1 MTALGG
7 SIAEVAIDGRNFAV
21 AADAD
26 VALTLGGKKVTVNP
40 NGNGTARYTAE
51 VTAWGLK
58 GIDLAIDNDQDDL
71 GFLQRNADAMTPVNC
86 TITLVDGTV
95 YQGKGIVADEH
106 DYSTAK
112 ATAGLTL
119 MGEGQLT
126 KQ

>member
-1 MTALGG
+1 MAALGG
-7 SIAEVAIDGRNFAV
+7 SIAAVSIDGRNFAV

-26 VALTLGGKKVTVNP
+26 VTLTLGGKKTTPQP

-51 VTAWGLK
+51 VTVWGLK
-58 GIDLAIDNDQDDL
+58 GIDVAIDHDQDDL

-86 TITLVDGTV
+86 TITLIDGTTF
-95 YQGKGIVADEH
+95 QGKGIVADDH

-126 KQ
+126 PQ